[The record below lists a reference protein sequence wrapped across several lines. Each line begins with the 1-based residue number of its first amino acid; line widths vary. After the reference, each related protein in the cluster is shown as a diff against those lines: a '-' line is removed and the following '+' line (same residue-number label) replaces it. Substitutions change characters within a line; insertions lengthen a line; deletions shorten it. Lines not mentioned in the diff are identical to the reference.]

1 MLTALQTKK
10 LTNLFNLYDADGNGY
25 LDERDYDRVAQNAAH
40 AIGYQP
46 GTAEYNTLYTAYMGI
61 WQGVRQLADSDNTG
75 QLTLDKF
82 LTGYAN
88 LISQKEVFA
97 AVILDM
103 AKTTVEFQDRN
114 KDGKI
119 EEDEHT
125 AYAMAHNISHAA
137 ALESFR
143 RLDRNGDGYLTRAE
157 LEKNIEEFFVSDDPE
172 APGNWL
178 LGSFEG

>member
-1 MLTALQTKK
+1 MLTPLQTKK
-10 LTNLFNLYDADGNGY
+10 LTNLFKLYDTDGNGH
-25 LDERDYDRVAQNAAH
+25 LDESDYVRVAQNAAN

-46 GTAEYNTLYTAYMGI
+46 GTAEYNTLYTSYMGI
-61 WQGVRQLADSDNTG
+61 WQGVRQLADPNNTG
-75 QLTLDKF
+75 QLTQATF

-88 LISQKEVFA
+88 LISQKELFG
-97 AVILDM
+97 AVILGM
-103 AKTTVEFQDRN
+103 AKTMIELQDRN
-114 KDGKI
+114 KDGKV
-119 EEDEHT
+119 EQDEHV

-143 RLDRNGDGYLTRAE
+143 RLDRDGDGYLTRTE
-157 LEKNIEEFFVSDDPE
+157 LEQNIEEFFVSDDPA